1 MYKATIILPC
11 YNKEDYVERAIKSII
26 KQSRFK
32 DFEVIFVDDCSTDN
46 TVKIIEKYTKKY
58 ENISLIKF
66 EKGSGSPSKPR
77 NVGIEKSTTDY
88 LIFMDPDDQIINDG
102 YSLLLSKMEEYKS
115 DILIATRIGV
125 NDYGQHVFM
134 DFRSNKFTYV
144 NRNDYSVKL
153 DLLNRPPFILK
164 TIYSKKLIVD
174 NKIKFN
180 EKISTSED
188 EAFDMTCVAYAKKIS
203 KIDDIVYKYTS
214 ESVGSITT
222 SIGLKVYEDLYEIFK
237 ELTKAYKLTFNDT
250 IIAERLIGLLDTF
263 YINKMSMIDSYE
275 NVMKA
280 CDLVYDAFDKYGYS
294 IFDNLVSKRSVDL
307 VECIK
312 KRDLSKYV
320 LEYFI
325 TRIDTNNKKLVAL
338 NKKCQA
344 QNKLLNRKIVRFGIF
359 LSKLVSG
366 IKNNILKGKFIK
378 NRFTEKA
385 KYIKKFKKFKKTT
398 KDVCNDYWV
407 FRDRR
412 MSAKD
417 NAEALYR
424 YVMKNNIYDKIAF
437 VLDRNSID
445 YDRLKEEGFN
455 IVDYDTLEHWEL
467 LKNCK
472 YLFTSHCD
480 EVNICPWYYF
490 QDKRQG
496 QFANKRLIKYLFKVV
511 FLQHGVIRSD
521 LSAWLGIKDIYK
533 FVCSS
538 PIEKYS
544 LENIPRYRLTDK
556 ELIMSGLPRWDNLKD
571 DSKDIITVFP
581 TWRKD
586 IVAMNGANLE
596 KKFKKTKFY
605 NNWVE
610 FFNSDVI
617 KELSKNFEI
626 RFVGHNDNN
635 EIMKYFKK
643 QIPDFVTITKY
654 SDIPSFFEIVNTSK
668 MLVTDYSSF
677 SFDFLFLKKPVV
689 YFDFEENALINNYI
703 GMDYN
708 KFGYYCTNMNEVNDS
723 FKLLK
728 KNDYKVDSDRMKNL
742 DGLFY
747 HRDNKNSKRVIDNI
761 LKDEKKK

>member
-125 NDYGQHVFM
+125 NDYGQQVFM
-134 DFRSNKFTYV
+134 DFRSNKFSFI
-144 NRNDYSVKL
+144 NKNDYSIKL

-203 KIDDIVYKYTS
+203 KIDDIIYQYTS

-237 ELTKAYKLTFNDT
+237 ELTKAYKLTFDDT
-250 IIAERLIGLLDTF
+250 VIAERLVGLLDTF
-263 YINKMSMIDSYE
+263 YINKISMIDSYE

-280 CDLVYDAFDKYGYS
+280 CELIYDSLDKYGYK
-294 IFDNLVSKRSVDL
+294 IFDKLVTRRYVELIDSIKR
-307 VECIK
+307 
-312 KRDLSKYV
+312 RDLSEYV
-320 LEYFI
+320 IDYFI
-325 TRIDTNNKKLVAL
+325 KRVDTNNKKLVSL
-338 NKKCQA
+338 NKKVEK
-344 QNKLLNRKIVRFGIF
+344 QNKTLDRKTVRLGILLSKIVSDF
-359 LSKLVSG
+359 
-366 IKNNILKGKFIK
+366 KNNLLKGNFIK
-378 NRFTEKA
+378 KRINEKA
-385 KYIKKFKKFKKTT
+385 KYTKKFKKFYHST

-407 FRDRR
+407 FQDRR

-417 NAEALYR
+417 NGEALYR
-424 YVMKNNIYDKIAF
+424 YVMKNKIHDKIAYI
-437 VLDRNSID
+437 LDKKSID
-445 YDRLKEEGFN
+445 YKRLKDEGFN
-455 IVDYDTLEHWEL
+455 IIEYDSLEHWETV
-467 LKNCK
+467 KNAK
-472 YLFTSHCD
+472 YFFTSHCD
-480 EVNICPWYYF
+480 DVNVCPWYYF
-490 QDKRQG
+490 KEKRQG
-496 QFANKRLIKYLFKVV
+496 QFANKRLIKYLYKLV

-521 LSAWLGIKDIYK
+521 LSNWLGIKDIYK

-571 DSKDIITVFP
+571 NSKNIITVFP
-581 TWRKD
+581 TWRKE
-586 IVAMNGANLE
+586 IVAMMGDNFE
-596 KKFKKTKFY
+596 KKFKKTPFY

-610 FFNSDVI
+610 FFNSDII
-617 KELSKNFEI
+617 KELSKKYEI
-626 RFVGHNDNN
+626 NFVGHNDNN
-635 EIMKYFKK
+635 EVMKFFKK
-643 QIPDFVTITKY
+643 QIPDFVTIKKY
-654 SDIPSFFEIVNTSK
+654 SEISSFFEIVNTSK

-689 YFDFEENALINNYI
+689 YFDFEKNALINNYV
-703 GMDYN
+703 GMEYN
-708 KFGYYCTNMNEVNDS
+708 KFGYYCTNMDEVNES

-728 KNDYKVDSDRMKNL
+728 KNNFEVDNDRMKNL

-747 HRDNKNSKRVIDNI
+747 HRDNNNSKRVIDNI
-761 LKDEKKK
+761 LKEEKKK